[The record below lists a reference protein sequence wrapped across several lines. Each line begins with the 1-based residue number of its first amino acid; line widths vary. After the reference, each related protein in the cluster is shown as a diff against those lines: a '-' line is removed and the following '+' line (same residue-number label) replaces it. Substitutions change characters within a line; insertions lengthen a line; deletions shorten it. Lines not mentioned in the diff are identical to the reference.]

1 MTDKFTIRT
10 VVVGLIAITVALI
23 AGAVLLIALDKA
35 VPDPIWTLGGTALG
49 GLTALLVSTRSAPE
63 VDPDA

>member
-1 MTDKFTIRT
+1 MTDKFTIRL
-10 VVVGLIAITVALI
+10 VVVGLIAITLALVA
-23 AGAVLLIALDKA
+23 GSVTLIALGKT

-63 VDPDA
+63 PPEA